1 MSETRLVD
9 TIKALCVLND
19 VASTPHSVNYKILRR
34 NACFCRELSV
44 KCREYLESPVWKA
57 WIAKV
62 ENDTNTLLPAAIDN
76 FDSYTVKALFAAH
89 YDDTFIQVKMFAKL
103 VEMFK
108 QPCPY
113 DLEYFNKTDE
123 FRSSLIYTDDVDGRK
138 VLPDMLEVACR
149 VVLVASASDLKLTR
163 SYDDVVFFISQS
175 VDRKANK
182 ERGDYNFILWQ
193 SQIIDVC
200 THILC
205 LVFSD
210 EVYVPE
216 AYAFPFPKVW
226 CKVLVYNA
234 KRILLRVLQ
243 QIVHDKYTGWPTE
256 YTEKLE
262 GLLASKFAN
271 ISMAVRL
278 CMSVR
283 NNQGGDYE
291 ETNKLMG
298 EYARLLT
305 QVRGNNRRSTC
316 VLADMSICISSLEKT
331 AIENIEVCESSSP
344 TDPANDRILRYNRL
358 FLHRMYQ
365 YRKKSEL
372 DHIKLAEVDFADS
385 FDWDHTICPFR
396 ELVVMKRDMM
406 ELTAYYARHMS
417 MDS

>member
-1 MSETRLVD
+1 MSGTRLVD
-9 TIKALCVLND
+9 PIKALCVLND

-44 KCREYLESPVWKA
+44 KCREYFESPQWKA

-62 ENDTNTLLPAAIDN
+62 ENDTNTLLPAAIHN
-76 FDSYTVKALFAAH
+76 FDSYTVKPLFAAH
-89 YDDTFIQVKMFAKL
+89 HDDTFIQAKMFAKL
-103 VEMFK
+103 RVMLK
-108 QPCPY
+108 RMCPR
-113 DLEYFNKTDE
+113 DLEYFLKTND
-123 FRSSLIYTDDVDGRK
+123 FRSSLICRDDVEGCK
-138 VLPDMLEVACR
+138 VLPDMLEVGCR
-149 VVLVASASDLKLTR
+149 VVLMASASDLKLTR
-163 SYDDVVFFISQS
+163 SYDDVVFFLRQS
-175 VDRKANK
+175 VDLKANK

-205 LVFSD
+205 LVSSD
-210 EVYVPE
+210 EAYVI
-216 AYAFPFPKVW
+216 PFPKVW

-234 KRILLRVLQ
+234 KRILLRVLE
-243 QIVHDKYTGWPTE
+243 QIVHDKYTGWPAE

-262 GLLASKFAN
+262 CLLRSKLTK

-298 EYARLLT
+298 EYFMLLKY
-305 QVRGNNRRSTC
+305 VRYNNRCSTC
-316 VLADMSICISSLEKT
+316 VLANMSICISSLEKT
-331 AIENIEVCESSSP
+331 AIENIKVCESSTP

-358 FLHRMYQ
+358 FLYRMYQ

-372 DHIKLAEVDFADS
+372 DHIKLAEMGFADS
-385 FDWDHTICPFR
+385 FDWDHTICQYR
-396 ELVVMKRDMM
+396 ERDMMEEDMM